1 MKLGEARWL
10 WALLLVAAAAVP
22 AARGLWLDMPASGT
36 KCISEELHNNAVVL
50 ADYYAF
56 TGDDYDV
63 NATLVPT
70 ITVKVNSIGLP
81 FKLLFRSISTFIL
94 GINCSV
100 GLLEGGMEIGGNR
113 KRC

>member
-10 WALLLVAAAAVP
+10 WALLLVAAAAAVP
-22 AARGLWLDMPASGT
+22 AARGLWLDLPASGT

-56 TGDDYDV
+56 IGDDYDV

-70 ITVKVNSIGLP
+70 ITVKVNSICFAFSSDCFDRP
-81 FKLLFRSISTFIL
+81 
-94 GINCSV
+94 
-100 GLLEGGMEIGGNR
+100 
-113 KRC
+113 